1 MHVRFSRRARSDLR
15 SIADYIAERNPR
27 AAERAI
33 DKILL
38 AILHLETFPLLGRP
52 GRLEGTRE
60 LVTRA
65 LPVIVVY
72 EIADDYH
79 INVERVLHAKRQW
92 PPEIDE

>member
-1 MHVRFSRRARSDLR
+1 MQ
-15 SIADYIAERNPR
+15 SISDYIAEQNPR

-33 DKILL
+33 DNILL
-38 AILHLETFPLLGRP
+38 AILQLESFPFLGRP
-52 GRLEGTRE
+52 GRVGGTRE

-79 INVERVLHAKRQW
+79 INIERVLHAKRQW
-92 PPEIDE
+92 PPEDDA

>member
-15 SIADYIAERNPR
+15 SLTDYIAERNPR

-38 AILHLETFPLLGRP
+38 AILQLESFPFLGRP
-52 GRLEGTRE
+52 GRMEGTRE

-72 EIADDYH
+72 GIEDDYT
-79 INVERVLHAKRQW
+79 INIERVLHAKRQW
-92 PPEIDE
+92 PPEDAE